1 MAKRGK
7 KAITSKAK
15 KKKAV
20 ARAVI
25 KEGRGRIT
33 INKRALETI
42 EPEYVRTFIAEP
54 LILAGDVAKT
64 VDINVSVRGGGFMGQ
79 AVSAR
84 SAIAKAL
91 VKYTKDKA
99 LEKTFREYDR
109 LLLVDDPRQKESKK
123 PLGRGARAKKQ
134 KSKR

>member
-1 MAKRGK
+1 MARKSK
-7 KAITSKAK
+7 KGITSKAK
-15 KKKAV
+15 KKTAV
-20 ARAVI
+20 ARAAI
-25 KEGRGRIT
+25 HSGRGRVT

-42 EPEYVRTFIAEP
+42 EPSYLRTFIAEP
-54 LILAGDVAKT
+54 LIIAGEIAKK
-64 VDINVSVRGGGFMGQ
+64 VDIEVTTRGGGFMGQ

-91 VKYTKDKA
+91 VAYTKDKN
-99 LEKTFREYDR
+99 LERRFREYDR
-109 LLLVDDPRQKESKK
+109 LLLVDDSRRKEPKK

>member
-1 MAKRGK
+1 MAKRGR

-42 EPEYVRTFIAEP
+42 EPNYVRTFIAEP
-54 LILAGDVAKT
+54 LILAGEIAKT
-64 VDINVSVRGGGFMGQ
+64 VDISVNVRGGGFMGQ

-91 VKYTKDKA
+91 VRYTKDKA

>member
-1 MAKRGK
+1 MAKRGR

-42 EPEYVRTFIAEP
+42 EPNYVRTFIAEP
-54 LILAGDVAKT
+54 LILAGEIAKT
-64 VDINVSVRGGGFMGQ
+64 VDISVSVRGGGFMGQ

-91 VKYTKDKA
+91 VRYTKDKA

-109 LLLVDDPRQKESKK
+109 LLLVDDPRQKEPKK

>member
-1 MAKRGK
+1 MVKRGR
-7 KAITSKAK
+7 KAVTSKAK

-20 ARAVI
+20 ARAAI

-42 EPEYVRTFIAEP
+42 EPNYVRTFIAEP
-54 LILAGDVAKT
+54 LILAGEIAKT
-64 VDINVSVRGGGFMGQ
+64 VDISVNVRGGGFMGQ

-91 VKYTKDKA
+91 VRYTKDKA
-99 LEKTFREYDR
+99 LEKKFREYDR

-123 PLGRGARAKKQ
+123 PLGRGARVKKQ

>member
-1 MAKRGK
+1 MAKKSKEG
-7 KAITSKAK
+7 ITSKAK
-15 KKKAV
+15 KKTAV
-20 ARAVI
+20 ARASI
-25 KEGRGRIT
+25 RAGRGRVT

-42 EPEYVRTFIAEP
+42 EPSYLRTFIAEP
-54 LILAGDVAKT
+54 LIIAGEIAKK
-64 VDINVSVRGGGFMGQ
+64 VDIEITVRGGGFMGQ

-91 VKYTKDKA
+91 VAYTKDKD
-99 LEKTFREYDR
+99 LERRFKEYDR
-109 LLLVDDPRQKESKK
+109 LLLVDDSRRKESKK

>member
-1 MAKRGK
+1 MAKKSK
-7 KAITSKAK
+7 KGVTSKAK
-15 KKKAV
+15 KKTAV
-20 ARAVI
+20 ARASI
-25 KEGRGRIT
+25 RAGRGRVT

-42 EPEYVRTFIAEP
+42 EPSYLRTFIAEP
-54 LILAGDVAKT
+54 LIIAGEIAKK
-64 VDINVSVRGGGFMGQ
+64 VDIEITVRGGGFMGQ

-91 VKYTKDKA
+91 VAYTKDKD
-99 LEKTFREYDR
+99 LERRFKEYDR
-109 LLLVDDPRQKESKK
+109 LLLVDDSRRKESKK

>member
-1 MAKRGK
+1 MVKRGK
-7 KAITSKAK
+7 KPIIAKSK

-20 ARAVI
+20 ARAKI
-25 KEGRGRIT
+25 KEGKGRIT
-33 INKRALETI
+33 INKRAIETI

-54 LILAGDVAKT
+54 LILAGDLAKT
-64 VDINVSVRGGGFMGQ
+64 VDIEVNVVGGGSMGQ

-84 SAIAKAL
+84 GAIAKAL
-91 VKYTKDKA
+91 VKYSKNKA